1 MFLLDTHTFIWLCM
15 NRELLPSKLLQLMD
29 AESDGLFISSITATE
44 IGLLVN
50 KGSVTIP
57 RSCEEFLF
65 ENLSR
70 FEIHEVPVD
79 VKIALASTQLPAI
92 HRDPFDRIIIATA
105 QVHGMT
111 ILTKDRTIPTYP
123 KVKAVWDEE

>member
-1 MFLLDTHTFIWLCM
+1 MLLLDTHTFIWLCM

-29 AESDGLFISSITATE
+29 EESDGLFISSITATE

-50 KGSVTIP
+50 RGKVSIP
-57 RSCEEFLF
+57 RSCEEFLH
-65 ENLSR
+65 ENLSS
-70 FEIHEVPVD
+70 FGIHEVPVD
-79 VKIALASTQLPAI
+79 VAIALASTQLPPI

-105 QVHGMT
+105 QAHKMT

-123 KVKAVWDEE
+123 KTKVVWE